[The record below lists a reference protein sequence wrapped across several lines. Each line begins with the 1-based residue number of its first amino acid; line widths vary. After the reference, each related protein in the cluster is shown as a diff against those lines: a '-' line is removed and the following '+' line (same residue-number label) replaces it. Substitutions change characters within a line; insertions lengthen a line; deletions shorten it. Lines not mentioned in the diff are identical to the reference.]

1 MAAGAEA
8 VDDDLSRQRDI
19 EVGCRDGGGVE
30 IVKHLRCLVIA
41 SVKKFYYVTTTSR
54 IPGLI
59 KKIYLVNKKNSVPI
73 SAGGE
78 GSMSR

>member
-8 VDDDLSRQRDI
+8 VDDDLSRQRDV
-19 EVGCRDGGGVE
+19 EVGRRDGGGVE

-41 SVKKFYYVTTTSR
+41 SVIKIILRYNNSKDSW
-54 IPGLI
+54 ID